1 MAIGAAAALVAT
13 RFLTSLL
20 FEVRP
25 TDPLTFG
32 GVAGVVMAVVVVAC
46 ARPARR
52 AMAVDPA
59 AVLRSE

>member
-1 MAIGAAAALVAT
+1 VIGAASALVLT
-13 RFLTSLL
+13 RFLASLL
-20 FEVRP
+20 FEVGA

-32 GVAGVVMAVVVVAC
+32 GVAVIVTAVVVVAC

-59 AVLRSE
+59 AVLRAE